1 MSEPSPFTL
10 RVEHLSIRFGRTTVV
25 RDLSFDV
32 ERGTTLGIL
41 GPNGSGKTVLF
52 KALIG
57 ALPYDGLVRWSPDAR
72 LGYIPQKLDVE
83 RDVPITGTDFL
94 RARAAL
100 GLEPTVSARD
110 ALALV
115 GLQADIVARPIG
127 TLSGGQFQRLLFAF
141 ALLGAPNVLLLDEPT
156 AGIDAPG
163 QQQLNELLR
172 TLQAERGMTVLFI
185 SHELSVVY
193 RYATNVLCLGRGQA
207 CYGAPQAVLTPGV
220 LHEMYGTP
228 MNYHVHDG

>member
-1 MSEPSPFTL
+1 MTEPASFVL
-10 RVEHLSIRFGRTTVV
+10 RVEQVSIRFGRTTVV

-32 ERGTTLGIL
+32 ERGTALGIL

-57 ALPYDGLVRWSPDAR
+57 ALPYEGVVRWSADAR

-83 RDVPITGTDFL
+83 RDVPITGRDFL

-100 GLEPTVSARD
+100 GLDPTVREAD
-110 ALALV
+110 AQALV
-115 GLQADIVARPIG
+115 GIDAALVARPIG

-163 QQQLNELLR
+163 QQQLNDLLR
-172 TLQAERGMTVLFI
+172 ALQVERGMTVLFI

-193 RYATNVLCLGRGQA
+193 RYATKVLCLGRGQA
-207 CYGAPQAVLTPGV
+207 CYGAPQAVLTPDV

-228 MNYHVHDG
+228 VNYHVHDG

>member
-1 MSEPSPFTL
+1 MIL
-10 RVEHLSIRFGRTTVV
+10 HVEHLSIRFGRTTVV

-32 ERGTTLGIL
+32 EPGTTLGIL

-57 ALPYDGLVRWSPDAR
+57 ALPYEGIVRWSPGAR

-83 RDVPITGTDFL
+83 RDVPITGRDFL
-94 RARAAL
+94 RARTAL
-100 GLEPTVSARD
+100 GVDPAVSIGD
-110 ALALV
+110 ALELV
-115 GLQADIVARPIG
+115 GLTADVVARPVG

-141 ALLGAPNVLLLDEPT
+141 ALLGSPNVLLLDEPT

-172 TLQAERGMTVLFI
+172 VLQSERGTTVLFI

-193 RYATNVLCLGRGQA
+193 RYATSVLCLGRERA
-207 CYGAPQAVLTPGV
+207 CFGTPQAVLTPAL